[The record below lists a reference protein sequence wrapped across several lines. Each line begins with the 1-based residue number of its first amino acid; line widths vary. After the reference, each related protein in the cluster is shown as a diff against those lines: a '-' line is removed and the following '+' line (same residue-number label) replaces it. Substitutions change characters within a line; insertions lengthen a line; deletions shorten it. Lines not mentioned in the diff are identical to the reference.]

1 MRKLLIL
8 NAATLALMSQA
19 AFAQDLTSS
28 FRGFRVEGNAGG
40 DRFQSQGTHNDKL
53 GYGGSGGFDGMLG
66 DKIVVGAEGSFWRA
80 NRWTH
85 NTTGG
90 AVGGTIDDKSFQEYG
105 AAIRAGYLLTPGLLV
120 FGKAGY
126 VNNEQRKRFD
136 APAGETSFYNHVHTD
151 GYQVGGGVEYSLTQL
166 TLPLP
171 VYVSA
176 QYVYSNYDDHTA
188 RQRVMAG
195 VGVRFK

>member
-1 MRKLLIL
+1 MRKLLIF
-8 NAATLALMSQA
+8 NVAAIAMMAQA
-19 AFAQDLTSS
+19 ASAQDLTTS
-28 FRGFRVEGNAGG
+28 FRGFRAEGNFGG

-53 GYGGSGGFDGMLG
+53 GYGGSAGFDGMLG

-80 NRWTH
+80 NKW
-85 NTTGG
+85 NENVTGG
-90 AVGGTIDDKSFQEYG
+90 DIGGTIAHKSFQEYG
-105 AAIRAGYLLTPGLLV
+105 AALRAGYLLTPGLLV

-136 APAGETSFYNHVHTD
+136 PPLGETGFYNHVKTD
-151 GYQVGGGVEYSLTQL
+151 GYQVGGGVEYSLTQVS
-166 TLPLP
+166 LPLP

-195 VGVRFK
+195 IGVRFK